1 MATKSKVIE
10 RSFRIGAG
18 RYIQENGAISRIGE
32 EIARLGKSK
41 PFILG
46 SKTAIKITKELID
59 KSLSEKNMSGVY
71 YNYEGFCNEVH
82 CESIITSEEFKN
94 CDIVIGVGGGN
105 MMDSAKLC
113 AALTNRFVI
122 NIPTSSAT
130 CAAYT
135 PLSVTYNDRGQK
147 VRTVHH
153 SVEVNAILVDMDIL
167 CRQPVRLLVSGVYD
181 SLAKTPELNQRILG
195 KSEDE
200 IDIGLRS
207 SYVMSEFIY
216 ERMLQD
222 LPQAVADTK
231 EGKSTKAVYDLVYL
245 TIAVT
250 GVISGLAR
258 GSNQCAIAHKIYE
271 MSRSLYPEIVYPA
284 LHGELVAIGLISQLA
299 YNGESEETV
308 KAFSAQ
314 MRSYGMPVSFTD
326 VGIKA
331 DDECMEAF
339 YQKVVSSD
347 AMGGTTKEEQA
358 RLKEA
363 LNIIR

>member
-1 MATKSKVIE
+1 MATKSKVVE
-10 RSFRIGAG
+10 TSFRLGAG
-18 RYIQENGAISRIGE
+18 RYIQEEGAISRIGE
-32 EIARLGKSK
+32 EIERLGKYK

-59 KSLSEKNMSGVY
+59 KSLAEKNISAVY
-71 YNYEGFCNEVH
+71 YTYEGFCNEGH
-82 CESIITSEEFKN
+82 CERIVASEEFKN

-105 MMDSAKLC
+105 MMDAAKLC
-113 AALTNRFVI
+113 ACLANKFVI

-153 SVEVNAILVDMDIL
+153 SVEVNAVLVDMDIL
-167 CRQPVRLLVSGVYD
+167 CRQPIRLLVSGVYD
-181 SLAKTPELNQRILG
+181 ALAKTPELNQRILG

-200 IDIGLRS
+200 VDIGLRS

-216 ERMLQD
+216 NRMLED
-222 LPQAVADTK
+222 LSQAVVDTK
-231 EGKSTKAVYDLVYL
+231 EEKSTKAVYDIVYL
-245 TIAVT
+245 AIAVT

-258 GSNQCAIAHKIYE
+258 GSNQCAIAHKVYE
-271 MSRSLYPEIVYPA
+271 VCRSLYPEIVYPA
-284 LHGELVAIGLISQLA
+284 LHGELVAIGLICQLA
-299 YNGESEETV
+299 YNGESEEAV

-314 MRSYGMPVSFTD
+314 MKSLGMPISFTD
-326 VGIKA
+326 VGINA
-331 DDECMEAF
+331 DDECIEVF

-347 AMGGTTKEEQA
+347 AMAGTSEEEQA
-358 RLKEA
+358 RLKKSLE
-363 LNIIR
+363 LIR

>member
-1 MATKSKVIE
+1 MATKSKVVE
-10 RSFRIGAG
+10 TSFRLGAG
-18 RYIQENGAISRIGE
+18 RYIQEDGAISRIGA
-32 EIARLGKSK
+32 EIEKLGKCK

-46 SKTAIKITKELID
+46 SKTAIKITNELID
-59 KSLSEKNMSGVY
+59 RSLGEKNISGVY
-71 YNYEGFCNEVH
+71 YTYEGFCNEDH
-82 CESIITSEEFKN
+82 CERIIASEAFQS

-105 MMDSAKLC
+105 MMDAAKIC
-113 AALTNRFVI
+113 ACLANKPVI

-135 PLSVTYNDRGQK
+135 PLSVTYNERGQK

-153 SVEVNAILVDMDIL
+153 SVEVNVVLVDMNIL
-167 CRQPVRLLVSGVYD
+167 CRQPVRLLVAGVYD

-207 SYVMSEFIY
+207 SYVMSKFIY
-216 ERMLQD
+216 ERMLED
-222 LPQAVADTK
+222 LLQAVADTK
-231 EGKSTKAVYDLVYL
+231 EGKSTKAVYDMVYL

-271 MSRSLYPEIVYPA
+271 VCRSLYPEIVYPA
-284 LHGELVAIGLISQLA
+284 LHGELVAIGLICQLA
-299 YNGESEETV
+299 YNGESEKTV
-308 KAFSAQ
+308 KDFSNQ
-314 MRSYGMPVSFTD
+314 MKSLGMPISLTD
-326 VGIKA
+326 VGINA
-331 DDECMEAF
+331 DDECMEAV

-347 AMGGTTKEEQA
+347 AMAGTTETEQE
-358 RLKEA
+358 RFKKV